1 MGFDFINMS
10 WDFSQDLEIRDAKD
24 AAQKYMSSASKFH
37 DRLASME
44 AKVNRLTLLCQA
56 MTEILEENN
65 LLDNNVLA
73 KRMEDL
79 ATSSVQQGI
88 VCRSCKSLASSTSIR
103 FKKCMLCGADITVKN
118 VLHGPV

>member
-37 DRLASME
+37 DRLATME
-44 AKVNRLTLLCQA
+44 TKLNRLTLMCQA
-56 MTEILEENN
+56 MSELLEENN

-79 ATSSVQQGI
+79 ATTTVQQGI

-103 FKKCMLCGADITVKN
+103 FKKCMLCGSEITAKN
-118 VLHGPV
+118 VIHGTV